1 MPMIDLKPKQDEMT
15 DQEMEIFDIL
25 VKVKDSVL
33 TPFQALMKMEALVE
47 NEG

>member
-1 MPMIDLKPKQDEMT
+1 MPVLELKPKQDEMT
-15 DQEMEIFDIL
+15 EDEMKVFDIL
-25 VKVKDSVL
+25 VKVKDAVL